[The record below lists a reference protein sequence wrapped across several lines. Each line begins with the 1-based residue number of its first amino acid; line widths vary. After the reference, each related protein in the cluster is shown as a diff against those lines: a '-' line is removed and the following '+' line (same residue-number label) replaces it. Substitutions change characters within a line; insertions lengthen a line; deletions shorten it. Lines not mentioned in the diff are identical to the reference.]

1 MSETSDNREET
12 SECEPGKIMR
22 KGYHRKGYQRHDYTR
37 NGQYIPGSYVSSA
50 YVPPRCVKDMGK
62 PGRGKKTL
70 PIPGGDIHLTQYGY
84 SVHKSDK
91 ERQNALREA
100 SHDYGELAVL
110 RRMNLIRNIQAV
122 PENKEAM
129 SRDVD
134 YMSNLYAKLK
144 KKHEDYMSR
153 KSNSRKSNSRKSNS
167 QRSKSQRSKSKS
179 RKSGSKYSSRQNQ
192 RGGQN
197 SDTSDTSDTSESTD
211 YNMIVDKINLPQKE
225 YMEEKSMFSQKR
237 HCDETGCHVTNKIRE
252 QHTIDGR
259 EILYY
264 TINKE
269 DIDDIL
275 NLDRQYLDS
284 DITRDQV
291 ISKINENKG
300 YLIGIKVDGKLQ
312 GYYQYQQINDNQVKI
327 IWFCAN
333 KGFGTPLYIFMEK
346 YFELNNYNKII
357 ISVSLEDKYNVN
369 RLNFWYKMGF
379 VADTNITGQKQII
392 MMKDI

>member
-1 MSETSDNREET
+1 MSETSDNGEQT
-12 SECEPGKIMR
+12 SECGPGQLMR
-22 KGYHRKGYQRHDYTR
+22 KGYYRKGYQRRDYTR

-62 PGRGKKTL
+62 PGRGEKTL

-91 ERQNALREA
+91 ERQKALRDA
-100 SHDYGELAVL
+100 SRDYGELAVL

-134 YMSNLYAKLK
+134 YMSNLYAKFK
-144 KKHEDYMSR
+144 KNHEDYMSSR
-153 KSNSRKSNSRKSNS
+153 SNSRRSNSRKSKSN
-167 QRSKSQRSKSKS
+167 S
-179 RKSGSKYSSRQNQ
+179 RKSGSKYSNRQNQ
-192 RGGQN
+192 RGGQ
-197 SDTSDTSDTSESTD
+197 DSDTSDTSESTD
-211 YNMIVDKINLPQKE
+211 YNMIVDKVNLPQKE
-225 YMEEKSMFSQKR
+225 YMEEKSTFSQKR

-252 QHTIDGR
+252 KHTVDGR

-264 TINKE
+264 TIDKE
-269 DIDDIL
+269 DIDNIL
-275 NLDRQYLDS
+275 DLDRQYLDS
-284 DITRDQV
+284 DITRDEV
-291 ISKINENKG
+291 VSKINENKG

-312 GYYQYQQINDNQVKI
+312 GYCQYKQINDNQVKI

-346 YFELNNYNKII
+346 YFELNNYAKIV

-379 VADTNITGQKQII
+379 VADTNITGQKQIV

>member
-1 MSETSDNREET
+1 MSETSNNKEQT
-12 SECEPGKIMR
+12 SECGPGEIMR
-22 KGYHRKGYQRHDYTR
+22 KGYRRKGYQRRDYTR
-37 NGQYIPGSYVSSA
+37 NGQNIPGSYVSSA

-62 PGRGKKTL
+62 PGRGEKTL

-91 ERQNALREA
+91 ERQEALREA
-100 SHDYGELAVL
+100 SHDYGELAIL
-110 RRMNLIRNIQAV
+110 RRMNLIRNLQPV

-134 YMSNLYAKLK
+134 YMSNLYAKFK
-144 KKHEDYMSR
+144 KKHEDYMSSKSNSR
-153 KSNSRKSNSRKSNS
+153 RSNSGRSNSRKSNSR
-167 QRSKSQRSKSKS
+167 RSKSNS
-179 RKSGSKYSSRQNQ
+179 RKSGSKYSNRQNQ
-192 RGGQN
+192 RGGQD
-197 SDTSDTSDTSESTD
+197 SDTSSTSESTD

-225 YMEEKSMFSQKR
+225 HIEEKSTFSQKR

-252 QHTIDGR
+252 QHTVDGR

-264 TINKE
+264 TISKE

-284 DITRDQV
+284 DITREQV
-291 ISKINENKG
+291 VSKINENQG

-312 GYYQYQQINDNQVKI
+312 GYCQYKQINDNQVKI
-327 IWFCAN
+327 VWFCAN

-392 MMKDI
+392 MTKDI

>member
-22 KGYHRKGYQRHDYTR
+22 KGYHRKGYQRRDYTR

-110 RRMNLIRNIQAV
+110 RRMNLIRNIQPV
-122 PENKEAM
+122 PENKETM

-134 YMSNLYAKLK
+134 YMSNLYARFK
-144 KKHEDYMSR
+144 KQHEDYMSS

-167 QRSKSQRSKSKS
+167 QRSKSKSK
-179 RKSGSKYSSRQNQ
+179 KSGSKYSSRRDQ

-211 YNMIVDKINLPQKE
+211 YNMIVDKINLPQEE
-225 YMEEKSMFSQKR
+225 YIKEKSIFSQKR
-237 HCDETGCHVTNKIRE
+237 HCDETGCHITNKIRE

-269 DIDDIL
+269 DTDDIL
-275 NLDRQYLDS
+275 DLDRQYLDS
-284 DITRDQV
+284 DITRDQIV
-291 ISKINENKG
+291 SKINENQG

-327 IWFCAN
+327 VWFCAN

-357 ISVSLEDKYNVN
+357 ISVSIEDKYNVN

-392 MMKDI
+392 MMKYI